1 MADIDLQPT
10 EEMAANAKRGLALRD
25 EHGRGGTEV
34 GVARARD
41 ISNRKNLSPDTVRR
55 MHSYFARHEV
65 DKKGEGWGKDSAGYI
80 AWLLWGG
87 DEGKAWADRKVKE
100 LERKEENA
108 RSPLARAIAQRLG
121 IFSRSED

>member
-1 MADIDLQPT
+1 MSDIDLQPT
-10 EEMAANAKRGLALRD
+10 AEMAANAKRGLALRD

-55 MHSYFARHEV
+55 MHSFFARHAV
-65 DKKGEGWGKDSAGYI
+65 DKEGEGWGKDSAGWI
-80 AWLLWGG
+80 AHLLWGG
-87 DEGKAWADRKVKE
+87 DEGKAWADRKVNE